1 MKLEKTNHSVQ
12 AYLGTLNESQQSEL
26 IVLINLMEK
35 VSQKPAQMWG
45 DIIGFGHLHYRY
57 PTGHQGEMP
66 LLGLARRKQSI
77 TLYLSYDV
85 AALLNGVVLGKYR
98 HGKGCLYIAKLSDI
112 NLEVLEKVL
121 HQSVRTTLAYDF
133 IKVIE

>member
-45 DIIGFGHLHYRY
+45 RY
-57 PTGHQGEMP
+57 HWLWSSALSLSNRSP
-66 LLGLARRKQSI
+66 RRKQSI

-85 AALLNGVVLGKYR
+85 PKP
-98 HGKGCLYIAKLSDI
+98 C
-112 NLEVLEKVL
+112 
-121 HQSVRTTLAYDF
+121 
-133 IKVIE
+133 